1 MEETKYSAE
10 DRKWSQQLRY
20 ITLVTMMILG
30 VLAVRLVQD
39 NLTLFFISL
48 SISFLLMPFIGFFQK
63 RLHFPRSL
71 AVLTS
76 YILGLA
82 ILVVLMTL
90 ILPVLIERVTD
101 FATQYLP
108 AIFENVDK

>member
-63 RLHFPRSL
+63 RLH
-71 AVLTS
+71 AS
-76 YILGLA
+76 YRIT
-82 ILVVLMTL
+82 I
-90 ILPVLIERVTD
+90 IE
-101 FATQYLP
+101 
-108 AIFENVDK
+108 IC